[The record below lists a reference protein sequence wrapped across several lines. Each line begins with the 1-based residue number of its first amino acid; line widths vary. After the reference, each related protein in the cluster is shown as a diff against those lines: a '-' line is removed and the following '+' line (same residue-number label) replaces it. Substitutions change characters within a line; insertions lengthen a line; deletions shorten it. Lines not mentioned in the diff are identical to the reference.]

1 MARKE
6 NIAFYFSVEG
16 ETEKWYLEWLANTI
30 NGQETA
36 ALKVKMNAKVQK
48 NPVSYIKQLTVT
60 QQVEVTHLMDIERP
74 SNLQSFKGLLDK
86 MDKAQKSGKSVIY
99 QLGYSNLSFDLWMIL
114 HKDICNAS
122 FTEPHQ
128 YLEKINKV
136 YNEKFASMEE
146 YKQERNFKRLLSK
159 LSLDDVKRAIGYA
172 ENIERKNAQNYTIQ
186 KHKEFKY
193 YVENPSLSINVSI
206 KKILEECKLT

>member
-60 QQVEVTHLMDIERP
+60 QRVKVTHLMDFERHN
-74 SNLQSFKGLLDK
+74 NLPSFKAVLDK
-86 MDKAQKSGKSVIY
+86 MVEAQGSGKSVRY
-99 QLGYSNLSFDLWMIL
+99 HLGYSNLSFDLWMIL
-114 HKDICNAS
+114 HKEMCNAT
-122 FTEPHQ
+122 FVEPHQ
-128 YLEKINKV
+128 YLRKINSAYEV
-136 YNEKFASMEE
+136 KFASMTE
-146 YKQERNFKRLLSK
+146 YKQERNFKHLLST
-159 LSLDDVKRAIGYA
+159 LSLDDVKRAIRNA
-172 ENIERKNAQNYTIQ
+172 ENIERKNKQNYILQ
-186 KHKEFKY
+186 KYKRFEY
-193 YVENPSLSINVSI
+193 YVENPSLSINASI
-206 KKILEECKLT
+206 KKILEECKLI